1 MKSVVQNIN
10 LIIKERGLKK
20 SAIAKKAG
28 YSAHQFSDFL
38 HGRRIIKA
46 SDIYSIAKALE
57 VTPNDLFG
65 IEPITKAS

>member
-10 LIIKERGLKK
+10 NIINVRGLKK
-20 SAIAKKAG
+20 SAVAKRAG

-38 HGRRIIKA
+38 HGRRTIKA

-57 VTPNDLFG
+57 VTPNELFG
-65 IEPITKAS
+65 IDPITKAG